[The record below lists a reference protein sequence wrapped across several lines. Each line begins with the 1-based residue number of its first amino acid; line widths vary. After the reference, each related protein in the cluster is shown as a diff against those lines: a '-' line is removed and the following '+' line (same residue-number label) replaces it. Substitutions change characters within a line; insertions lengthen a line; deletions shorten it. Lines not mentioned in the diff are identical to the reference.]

1 VSDNNILKT
10 QKLKTQRSVSE
21 KIFGGIGILLNGF
34 FSFFGISE
42 FYIVAIKKDTEL
54 YPFGGEG
61 PVPYYYETAELYA
74 TVSLIYGIAFGILL
88 GIGIWNWKKN
98 KINELIIFG
107 ITCLFIFIQIYHGWA
122 E

>member
-1 VSDNNILKT
+1 LKA
-10 QKLKTQRSVSE
+10 QKLKSEKSITE
-21 KIFGGIGILLNGF
+21 KIFAGIGILLNGF
-34 FSFFGISE
+34 FTFFGISE
-42 FYIVAIKKDTEL
+42 FYIVGIKKDTEL

-74 TVSLIYGIAFGILL
+74 TVSLIYGLAFGILL

-98 KINELIIFG
+98 KINELLIFG
-107 ITCLFIFIQIYHGWA
+107 ITCLFIFIQIYHGWV

>member
-1 VSDNNILKT
+1 MRSKKT
-10 QKLKTQRSVSE
+10 IFE
-21 KIFGGIGILLNGF
+21 KIIAGISILINGF

-42 FYIVAIKKDTEL
+42 FYIVGIKKDTEL

-74 TVSLIYGIAFGILL
+74 TVSIIYGIAFGILF
-88 GIGIWNWKKN
+88 GIGIWNWRKN
-98 KINELIIFG
+98 KIKELIIFG
-107 ITCLFIFIQIYHGWA
+107 ITCLLIFIQIYHGLT